1 MIKPVDG
8 REGGLNDIPPVIQ
21 KAFEMGGG
29 FFNELWRVT
38 LREDERS
45 FLVRLIR
52 KEVLERVNGEL
63 RFQVPLIGQYI
74 SEKKVFFT

>member
-1 MIKPVDG
+1 M
-8 REGGLNDIPPVIQ
+8 RW
-21 KAFEMGGG
+21 GG
-29 FFNELWRVT
+29 FFNELWWLT

-45 FLVRLIR
+45 LLVRLIRGQDIGQDDPEVLGGLIR